1 MKTMKRF
8 VVVLMVLGTLLSGC
22 ATVQLGSIPRPAE
35 TTKLRVAVVPISGY
49 AARRGWGVSTEDFV
63 SNQYRATR
71 MILDR
76 FGYYE
81 VVPEAESKTV
91 LAGYDPTIW
100 EMTRNQ
106 AELARRVGR
115 ALYADYVLLV
125 ERGTAVG
132 GDPHYYFELI
142 LVNVETGKE
151 IGVRIENDRRRT
163 HYKLPPGT
171 GKVAYRQLFRDAR
184 GDLLTTAL
192 RKSGRGGTPPK
203 DEQIK
208 KREGVDQ
215 LRIVAE
221 QAAEQRRKAEA
232 EALKRAEEARLAAER
247 LAAERR
253 DIEERLAKERA
264 GAERAAQEA
273 ARLKAEADRKAA
285 ELGALKKTEEERRL
299 RALAEAERRAAEQAA
314 QERAE
319 AERKLA
325 LAKAEAEAEA
335 ERQAAEEKRLR
346 AAQQAEQERQER
358 ERLARIKAE
367 EHKLA
372 ASGLVA
378 TGSRVVDYMAAE
390 QEENRQIRGAKR
402 LIVYDFATTA
412 EYYQPV
418 ALLLS
423 EALREEIHSRGAYN
437 LVNREN
443 LQQLMNEMKFQQS
456 GLVDTAQ
463 VVQLGKGAGAQEIV
477 TGNLGA
483 LGQTVLLQSKR
494 TDIQSMLNLAFASLK
509 SESGKEDLLLARLAE
524 MVDKLLAQRK

>member
-1 MKTMKRF
+1 MRRF
-8 VVVLMVLGTLLSGC
+8 VVVLMVLGLTLSGC
-22 ATVQLGSIPRPAE
+22 AAVQLGSIPRPAE

-71 MILDR
+71 QILDR

-81 VVPEAESKTV
+81 VVPEEESKAV
-91 LAGYDPTIW
+91 LADYEPTIW
-100 EMTRNQ
+100 GMTRNQ
-106 AELARRVGR
+106 AELARRVGQ

-125 ERGTAVG
+125 ERGTAAG

-142 LVNVETGKE
+142 LINVETGKE
-151 IGVRIENDRRRT
+151 IGVRLENDRRQT

-171 GKVAYRQLFRDAR
+171 GKVAYRQLFKDAR
-184 GDLLTTAL
+184 GDLLATAL
-192 RKSGRGGTPPK
+192 RKTERGTIPSK
-203 DEQIK
+203 DELIK
-208 KREGVDQ
+208 KQEEVEQ
-215 LRIVAE
+215 LRIAAE

-247 LAAERR
+247 IAAERR
-253 DIEERLAKERA
+253 AAEERLAKERA
-264 GAERAAQEA
+264 AAERAVQEA
-273 ARLKAEADRKAA
+273 ARLKAEADQKAA
-285 ELGALKKTEEERRL
+285 ELAAFKKAEEERRL
-299 RALAEAERRAAEQAA
+299 RELADAEHRAAELAG

-325 LAKAEAEAEA
+325 LAKAES
-335 ERQAAEEKRLR
+335 ERRAAEEDRQRTARK
-346 AAQQAEQERQER
+346 AEQERQER

-367 EHKLA
+367 EQKLA

-378 TGSRVVDYMAAE
+378 TASRVVDYLTAE
-390 QEENRQIRGAKR
+390 REEHRQIHGAKR
-402 LIVYDFATTA
+402 MIVYDFATTA
-412 EYYQPV
+412 EQYRPV

-423 EALREEIHSRGAYN
+423 EALREEIHSRGTYN

-443 LQQLMNEMKFQQS
+443 LQQLLNEMKFQQS
-456 GLVDTAQ
+456 GLVDASQ
-463 VVQLGKGAGAQEIV
+463 AVQLGKGAGAQEIV

-483 LGQTVLLQSKR
+483 LGRTVLLQSKR

-509 SESGKEDLLLARLAE
+509 SEPGKEDLLLAHLAE
-524 MVDKLLAQRK
+524 MVDKLLTQRK